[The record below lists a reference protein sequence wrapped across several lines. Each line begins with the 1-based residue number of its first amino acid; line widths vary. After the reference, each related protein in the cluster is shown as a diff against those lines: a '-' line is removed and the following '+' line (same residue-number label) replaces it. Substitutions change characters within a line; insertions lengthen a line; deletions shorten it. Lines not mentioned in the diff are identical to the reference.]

1 MTQRGKI
8 SRDRIIEAAN
18 RLIYT
23 KGYNQTSFADVAE
36 AVGITKGNLHYHFR
50 SKDELFDAVIAHRI
64 EVIRDLLQQ
73 WDEQFPDAHDKLKR
87 FVQMLRNET
96 PDIIRYGCPMG
107 SLNVELGKCQLSLQ
121 SRARDMFDLFRVW
134 LETTMKQIDKKNA
147 KALSLHLFAMAQG
160 AVLMSYVYCDDK
172 LLKDECARIESWID
186 SLP

>member
-1 MTQRGKI
+1 M
-8 SRDRIIEAAN
+8 
-18 RLIYT
+18 
-23 KGYNQTSFADVAE
+23 V
-36 AVGITKGNLHYHFR
+36 HYHFR
-50 SKDELFDAVIAHRI
+50 SKDELFETVINYRLAMI
-64 EVIRDLLQQ
+64 SQQLAQ
-73 WDEQFPDAHDKLKR
+73 WDAQYPEARDKLKR
-87 FVQMLRNET
+87 FVQMLLNEAT
-96 PDIIRYGCPMG
+96 DLVRYGCPMG

-134 LETTMKQIDKKNA
+134 LEKTMKQIDKKNA